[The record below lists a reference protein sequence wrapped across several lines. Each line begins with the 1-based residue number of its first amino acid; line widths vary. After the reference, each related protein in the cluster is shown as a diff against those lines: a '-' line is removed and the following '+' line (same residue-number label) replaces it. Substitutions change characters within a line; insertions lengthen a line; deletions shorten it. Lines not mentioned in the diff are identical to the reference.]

1 MDWTIGPL
9 DYWNYFGLIFLDQFL
24 DHFLDLLFL
33 NDFIGGWQTISTKKG
48 VGGRMLL
55 LREGR

>member
-9 DYWNYFGLIFLDQFL
+9 DYWTYFGLIFLDQFL

-33 NDFIGGWQTISTKKG
+33 NDFIGGWQTISTKEG